1 MSIYSAYEFRQP
13 ITRAKAHDFNVHYAV
28 GKWWL
33 GRVKLAEV
41 VASEGWRSEVAEEQ
55 RATVEYW
62 RKFCE
67 EEFGLALK

>member
-1 MSIYSAYEFRQP
+1 MSIYNAYEFRQP

-33 GRVKLAEV
+33 GRAKLAEV
-41 VASEGWRSEVAEEQ
+41 VASEAAEEQ

>member
-1 MSIYSAYEFRQP
+1 MSIYNAYEFRQP
-13 ITRAKAHDFNVHYAV
+13 VTRAKAHDFNVHYAV

-33 GRVKLAEV
+33 ERAKLAEV
-41 VASEGWRSEVAEEQ
+41 VASEAAEEQ

>member
-1 MSIYSAYEFRQP
+1 MSIYNAYEFRQP
-13 ITRAKAHDFNVHYAV
+13 VSRAKAHDFNVHYAV
-28 GKWWL
+28 GKWCL
-33 GRVKLAEV
+33 GRAKLAEV
-41 VASEGWRSEVAEEQ
+41 VATDGLRSEAAEEQ

>member
-1 MSIYSAYEFRQP
+1 MQRVSIYNAYEFRQP

-33 GRVKLAEV
+33 GRAKLAEV
-41 VASEGWRSEVAEEQ
+41 VASEAAEEQ